1 MDQSRF
7 VWDRHLGLT
16 IPWVNSPHI
25 GLLFFMKRTNRSCFI
40 PTSIVFLCISIQGLN
55 SDDRFSDRFV
65 RWISPSARTMDAEID
80 DLLKQSEGLPEPV
93 LFNRSESLGY
103 HSRRYNTPDEVN
115 WVEID
120 LLKEQEIDQIAVL
133 PVFVEIPSFEGK
145 SYGFPVRFRIDVF
158 GEDRSQVSVVAD
170 HSSEDYLHT
179 EGYPYSVSLQESV
192 RGRYIRMT
200 SLVHSSVYDHWVFSI
215 SEIMVLKGP
224 INLAAG
230 CPVEERGWVFQIAGW
245 NPANLTDSQS
255 PLGPPVVPEPS
266 PTNGLSCEHAD
277 SPYVYKWMQVDLGS
291 KYPIDAIRLLPA
303 RPTDY
308 IDLPGLGFPVRF
320 KIELSN
326 DPDFQ
331 SKQLLFDS
339 GPEVYPNPGDNPF
352 EIHAD
357 EKEARFVRVIANEV
371 RYQGSKYSFSLGELQ
386 VYSNGK
392 NVARNKVVSA
402 SDVFNN
408 PDFPLWNLDGLVDGY
423 NSQNRLVE
431 LPDWLAGLEER
442 RKLSSR
448 LVQLKQDRSR
458 KAEMMM
464 VSAVMVTLAIS
475 GFLVVVGISFFI
487 SYRRKKGKEAEEV
500 RRQISRDLH
509 DDIGGDLGGIYI
521 LSEGVLQQTGL
532 SNEVREDLED
542 IHNIAKGSGEA
553 LQDIVWL
560 IREERNLEE
569 LLLHLRATV
578 QLQLRK
584 IPYSWE
590 VLSEKIPSRPVPL
603 KVRRHVFF
611 AFKEVLTNVRKH
623 AEAQQV
629 EITIK
634 LSCTQPL
641 LNLRISDDGK
651 GFDQNTKAMGYGLS
665 NVRGRCDALNGSC
678 EIVSKPGNGTRIDL
692 SFSLKA

>member
-1 MDQSRF
+1 M
-7 VWDRHLGLT
+7 
-16 IPWVNSPHI
+16 
-25 GLLFFMKRTNRSCFI
+25 
-40 PTSIVFLCISIQGLN
+40 
-55 SDDRFSDRFV
+55 
-65 RWISPSARTMDAEID
+65 
-80 DLLKQSEGLPEPV
+80 
-93 LFNRSESLGY
+93 
-103 HSRRYNTPDEVN
+103 
-115 WVEID
+115 
-120 LLKEQEIDQIAVL
+120 
-133 PVFVEIPSFEGK
+133 
-145 SYGFPVRFRIDVF
+145 
-158 GEDRSQVSVVAD
+158 
-170 HSSEDYLHT
+170 
-179 EGYPYSVSLQESV
+179 
-192 RGRYIRMT
+192 
-200 SLVHSSVYDHWVFSI
+200 
-215 SEIMVLKGP
+215 
-224 INLAAG
+224 
-230 CPVEERGWVFQIAGW
+230 
-245 NPANLTDSQS
+245 
-255 PLGPPVVPEPS
+255 
-266 PTNGLSCEHAD
+266 
-277 SPYVYKWMQVDLGS
+277 
-291 KYPIDAIRLLPA
+291 
-303 RPTDY
+303 
-308 IDLPGLGFPVRF
+308 
-320 KIELSN
+320 
-326 DPDFQ
+326 
-331 SKQLLFDS
+331 
-339 GPEVYPNPGDNPF
+339 
-352 EIHAD
+352 
-357 EKEARFVRVIANEV
+357 
-371 RYQGSKYSFSLGELQ
+371 
-386 VYSNGK
+386 
-392 NVARNKVVSA
+392 
-402 SDVFNN
+402 
-408 PDFPLWNLDGLVDGY
+408 
-423 NSQNRLVE
+423 
-431 LPDWLAGLEER
+431 AGLEER